1 MRYFFRSLGYL
12 KPYRWRV
19 GVSIF
24 CAALI
29 ALLWSGG
36 FALIPPGIKVLMTPE
51 GLHGWAWNSVVE
63 DRLGVTVVQ
72 HVVPPDMPPID
83 GQTVLMVVDVVK
95 VNKDGAAAA
104 AGLRENVW
112 LVGIEDRRDDHRVMR
127 ADRLVRE
134 LAAMPPGQTVSLRVY
149 DLYRRQSSTLRATL
163 GHEQASTRLL
173 GEVAKAIP
181 EPTGTFQDIQQGRYQ
196 MFLWLVMASLTI
208 TVLRNVL
215 RFFQDYL
222 VQTSVFR
229 ACMDIRCEN
238 YGITLRLP
246 MTYFSQH
253 GSSDTMSRFIADTS
267 EVAQGQETL
276 LGITVVEPLKAIG
289 CIIGAFMVSWKLTL
303 MSLIIGPMVFG
314 MIRLLAKA
322 MKRASR
328 KALEGWSRM
337 LGRLEETLTGVRVVK
352 AYTMEPAEEGR
363 FKNINAAVYKQQRRM
378 ARIDSASS
386 PMIEVLGFLAGLGAA
401 CLAGY
406 WVLVLQT
413 MSADKLALWIAL
425 LTGMFDPMRKL
436 SKIATRFHRADAG
449 AQRIFEL
456 HDQNVEKEFP
466 SAKPLARLGRSL
478 AFDNISFRY
487 PGAATQALENIKLD
501 IAAGH
506 VVAFV
511 GPNGSGKTTLV
522 SMVPRLLDPDSGRIT
537 VDGQDV
543 AAVQIRSLRQQIA
556 VVTQDAV
563 LFHATIADNIA
574 YGRPDATR
582 EQIEAA
588 ARKAFVDEFVRDM
601 KDGYDTI
608 VGEHGTTL
616 SGGQK
621 QRIAIARAV
630 LRDPAILIFD
640 EAMSQVDGDSERRI
654 HQAMQDVIRGRTTL
668 IVAHR
673 FATVLSADRI
683 VVMDGGRM
691 IDSGRHEELLA
702 RCGLYRQL
710 YETQFLDS
718 SGHRR

>member
-1 MRYFFRSLGYL
+1 MKHFLRSLGYL
-12 KPYRWRV
+12 KPYRFRV
-19 GVSIF
+19 GVSIT
-24 CAALI
+24 CAAII
-29 ALLWSGG
+29 AVLWSGG
-36 FALIPPGIKVLMTPE
+36 FALIPPGIKVLMTTE
-51 GLHGWAWNSVVE
+51 GLHGWAWNSMIE
-63 DRLGVTVVQ
+63 DRLGVTLVQ
-72 HVVPPDMPPID
+72 RVVPTDMPPID
-83 GQTVLMVVDVVK
+83 GQSVLMVIDVVK
-95 VNKDGAAAA
+95 VIKDSPAAT
-104 AGLRENVW
+104 AGLKDNVW
-112 LVGIEDRRDDHRVMR
+112 IIGLDDGQPEHKVMR

-134 LAAMPPGQTVSLRVY
+134 VANLPPGQNVALRVY
-149 DLYRRQSSTLRATL
+149 DMYRQESRTVRMTL
-163 GHEQASTRLL
+163 GQEQASARLL
-173 GEVAKAIP
+173 GEVARAIP
-181 EPTGTFQDIQQGRYQ
+181 EPTGTFQQIQWGRYQ
-196 MFLWLVMASLTI
+196 MFLWLIAASLTI
-208 TVLRNVL
+208 TLLRNLL

-246 MTYFSQH
+246 MTYFSSR

-276 LGITVVEPLKAIG
+276 LGITIVEPLKAVG

-314 MIRLLAKA
+314 LIRILAKA

-352 AYTMEPAEEGR
+352 AYTMEPAEEER
-363 FKNINAAVYKQQRRM
+363 FKGINAAVYKQQRRM

-386 PMIEVLGFLAGLGAA
+386 PMIEILGFLAGLGAA
-401 CLAGY
+401 ILAGY

-413 MSADKLALWIAL
+413 MTADKLALWIAL
-425 LTGMFDPMRKL
+425 LSGMFDPMRKL

-456 HDQNVEKEFP
+456 HDQQVEKEIP

-478 AFDNISFRY
+478 SFDNITFRY
-487 PGAATQALENIKLD
+487 PGAVTQALENIKLD
-501 IAAGH
+501 ITAGH

-522 SMVPRLLDPDSGRIT
+522 SMVPRLLDPDSGRILI
-537 VDGQDV
+537 DGQDV
-543 AAVQIRSLRQQIA
+543 SHVQIRSLRQQIA

-563 LFHATIADNIA
+563 LFHATIAENIA
-574 YGRPDATR
+574 YGRPGATR

-621 QRIAIARAV
+621 QRISIARAV

-654 HQAMQDVIRGRTTL
+654 HQAMEEVIRGRTTL

-673 FATVLSADRI
+673 FATVLGADSI

-691 IDSGRHEELLA
+691 LDNGRHDELLG
-702 RCGLYRQL
+702 RCAMYRQL

>member
-1 MRYFFRSLGYL
+1 MKYFFRSLRYL
-12 KPYRWRV
+12 KPYRVRV

-29 ALLWSGG
+29 AVLWSGG

-51 GLHGWAWNSVVE
+51 GLHGWAWNSIVE
-63 DRLGVTVVQ
+63 DRLGVTLVQ
-72 HVVPPDMPPID
+72 RVVPADMRPID
-83 GQTVLMVVDVVK
+83 GQKVLMVIDVVK
-95 VNKDGAAAA
+95 VAKDSPAAA
-104 AGLRENVW
+104 AGLKENRW
-112 LVGIEDRRDDHRVMR
+112 IIGLDDGQSDHKVMR
-127 ADRLVRE
+127 ADTLVRD
-134 LAAMPPGQTVSLRVY
+134 LAAMSAGQKAPLRIYDVY
-149 DLYRRQSSTLRATL
+149 QDRSQSVPVTL
-163 GHEQASTRLL
+163 GQEQASTRLL

-181 EPTGTFQDIQQGRYQ
+181 EPSGTFQQIQWGRYQ
-196 MFLWLVMASLTI
+196 MFLWLVIASLAVTL
-208 TVLRNVL
+208 TRNFL
-215 RFFQDYL
+215 RFFQEYL
-222 VQTSVFR
+222 IQTSVFR

-246 MTYFSQH
+246 MTYFSQR
-253 GSSDTMSRFIADTS
+253 GSSDTMSRFIADTG

-276 LGITVVEPLKAIG
+276 LGITVVEPLKAVG

-303 MSLIIGPMVFG
+303 LSMIIGPIVFG
-314 MIRLLAKA
+314 LIRILAKA

-352 AYTMEPAEEGR
+352 AYTMEPAEEAR
-363 FKNINAAVYKQQRRM
+363 FKGINSAVYKQQRRM

-386 PMIEVLGFLAGLGAA
+386 PMIEVLGFVAGLGAA
-401 CLAGY
+401 VLAGY

-425 LTGMFDPMRKL
+425 LGGMFDPMRKL

-456 HDQNVEKEFP
+456 HDQQVEKEVP
-466 SAKPLARLGRSL
+466 AARPLARHARSL
-478 AFDNISFRY
+478 AFDNITFRY
-487 PGAATQALENIKLD
+487 PGAATLALENIKLE

-506 VVAFV
+506 AVAFV

-522 SMVPRLLDPDSGRIT
+522 SMVPRLLDPDSGRVL
-537 VDGQDV
+537 VDGQNVGDF
-543 AAVQIRSLRQQIA
+543 QIRSLRQQIA

-563 LFHATIADNIA
+563 LFHATIAENIA
-574 YGRPDATR
+574 YGRPGATR

-588 ARKAFVDEFVRDM
+588 AAKAFVDEFVRDM

-608 VGEHGTTL
+608 VGEHGATL

-691 IDSGRHEELLA
+691 IDSGRHDELLG

-718 SGHRR
+718 SGHSR